1 METENLTAKP
11 KIWAKRLLFGII
23 SLMAIAFAVK
33 SIWTFSGSNRWELVG
48 EKNGVKVY
56 SWKTPGSPVKKF
68 KGVVRVRSTLS
79 GLLAL
84 ASDRNIAKEM
94 GSYDSHSLGG
104 DEHLMYSS
112 FRMDAYPPFPFR
124 PRESVFSALL
134 YQSPQT
140 KEILIEVRATP
151 DKTPANACCFRVTDM
166 NNSWRFTPL
175 DNGEIEVEWIL
186 NEDLG
191 GFVPDV
197 LKNRKWPKVMFN
209 FLTIVRD
216 RAGRYQ
222 AAKIPFIQEK

>member
-1 METENLTAKP
+1 MENNNVVP
-11 KIWAKRLLFGII
+11 RPRVWAKRIALVIVL
-23 SLMAIAFAVK
+23 LMALAFATK

-48 EKNGVKVY
+48 DRNGVKVY
-56 SWKTPGSPVKKF
+56 SWKTPGSSVKKF

-79 GLLAL
+79 GLMAL

-94 GSYDSHSLGG
+94 GSYETHSLGG

-112 FRMDAYPPFPFR
+112 FRMDPYPPLPFR

-134 YQSPQT
+134 YQNPQT

-151 DKTPANACCFRVTDM
+151 DKTPPNACCFRVTDM

-175 DNGEIEVEWIL
+175 GDGEVEVEWIL

-191 GFVPDV
+191 GFVPDL
-197 LKNRKWPKVMFN
+197 LKNIKWPKVMFN
-209 FLTIVRD
+209 FLAIVRD
-216 RAGRYQ
+216 RVDKYQ